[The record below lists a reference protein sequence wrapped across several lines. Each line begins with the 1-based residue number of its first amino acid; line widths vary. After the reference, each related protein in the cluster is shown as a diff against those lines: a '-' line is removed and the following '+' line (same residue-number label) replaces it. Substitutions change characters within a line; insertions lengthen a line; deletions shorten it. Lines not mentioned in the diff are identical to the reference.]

1 VKRKMAEE
9 KNKQEEQIVPPQ
21 MGQPQVK
28 KLVIETD
35 GSQWQITKDTT
46 CNPLEIKEIC
56 REILL
61 RLGA

>member
-1 VKRKMAEE
+1 MDNEEE
-9 KNKQEEQIVPPQ
+9 KKQPAE
-21 MGQPQVK
+21 MDSTK
-28 KLVIETD
+28 KKKTLVIETD
-35 GSQWQITKDTT
+35 GNQWRITDETT

>member
-1 VKRKMAEE
+1 MSEE
-9 KNKQEEQIVPPQ
+9 KKKHEEQVVPPQ
-21 MGQPQVK
+21 AGQPERK
-28 KLVIETD
+28 LLVIETD
-35 GSQWQITKDTT
+35 GNQWNITKDTT

>member
-1 VKRKMAEE
+1 MAEE
-9 KNKQEEQIVPPQ
+9 KEKEKPVMEN
-21 MGQPQVK
+21 MAGQK
-28 KLVIETD
+28 KALIIETD
-35 GSQWQITKDTT
+35 GNQWNITKETT